1 MYGSYVNE
9 MDSSSLDS
17 LDETGM
23 IIYIKVIDITFTHTP
38 RERVRNSLSKGAEN
52 LLPMLLC

>member
-17 LDETGM
+17 LDETGK
-23 IIYIKVIDITFTHTP
+23 YIHVHRQSIKLNRDAVEKSFS
-38 RERVRNSLSKGAEN
+38 EGGAQTCY
-52 LLPMLLC
+52 PYYIC

>member
-52 LLPMLLC
+52 LLPMF